1 MASSLINFA
10 PLVATIT
17 GSRTMFFPLYSF
29 RLLTI
34 VLIKSL
40 DDTIPIF
47 MASGRMSSMTASI
60 CPRTKTGGT
69 GWMARTPV
77 VF

>member
-1 MASSLINFA
+1 MASALINFA

-29 RLLTI
+29 RLLAI

-47 MASGRMSSMTASI
+47 MASGVMSSNIAFSCACKNSGLTS
-60 CPRTKTGGT
+60 
-69 GWMARTPV
+69 
-77 VF
+77 